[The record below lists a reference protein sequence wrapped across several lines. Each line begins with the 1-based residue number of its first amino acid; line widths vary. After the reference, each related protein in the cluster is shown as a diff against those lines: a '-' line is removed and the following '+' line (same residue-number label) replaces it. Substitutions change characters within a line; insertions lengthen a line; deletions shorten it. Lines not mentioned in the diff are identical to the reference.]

1 MDQILRF
8 FTEWEIQNSLLSE
21 AMLQL
26 MRITGSR
33 SGIMFLWSFIE
44 MKKGN

>member
-1 MDQILRF
+1 MDQIPRF
-8 FTEWEIQNSLLSE
+8 FTEWGIQNSLLSE

-44 MKKGN
+44 MKKEN